1 MLPPHE
7 METLIRTL
15 AAAVDRAG
23 EGKLAEG
30 YAALRAGLARALE
43 IRSQGERGD
52 DERVARWC
60 WACEWF
66 SGRYGVARGSGRG
79 DPRGVQRAPPS
90 RFASILPLFQGVC
103 PVKCGAEGE

>member
-1 MLPPHE
+1 MPLPC
-7 METLIRTL
+7 ETDALIRTL

-43 IRSQGERGD
+43 IQGGGARGG
-52 DERVARWC
+52 DELVARWC

-66 SGRYGVARGSGRG
+66 SGRYGVLAGARHGIEREETKTRSDSRRG
-79 DPRGVQRAPPS
+79 EDRRNRIIDGT
-90 RFASILPLFQGVC
+90 
-103 PVKCGAEGE
+103 